1 MWPLWRLALC
11 LETCGELT
19 ETQEVSPVNSLK
31 VLDVQ
36 NGWENQVPRGPALLH
51 RSLLGVFPCIELT
64 TSEISL
70 IRLQTRFITLQ
81 YLKEINY
88 VPLLCKIELAKD
100 TWKLKELCK
109 KIKIRTCKII
119 VECGKQALNLT
130 CIKILKVNF
139 KHACEM

>member
-51 RSLLGVFPCIELT
+51 RSLLGVFPRIELT

-70 IRLQTRFITLQ
+70 IRLQKKRFID
-81 YLKEINY
+81 LKEINFATCF
-88 VPLLCKIELAKD
+88 VK
-100 TWKLKELCK
+100 
-109 KIKIRTCKII
+109 RTCKRYLKIERSLQHLKEINFVPCFVTEREIARYLEIERLQDLLLI
-119 VECGKQALNLT
+119 VNKE
-130 CIKILKVNF
+130 F
-139 KHACEM
+139 